1 MPFHVNE
8 VVYLHDKQDYIP
20 GIVVGAK
27 DSHGARPLLVQPDK
41 RGPRHRYARETRLK
55 KPGDLPAAARDLETE
70 QALKEYNKQI
80 LRKRRQSKKAKG
92 SQRKTRKH

>member
-8 VVYLHDKQDYIP
+8 VVYLHDIHGYIP

-27 DSHGARPLLVQPDK
+27 DNHGARPLLVQPDN

-55 KPGDLPAAARDLETE
+55 KPGDVPAVSRHMEAER
-70 QALKEYNKQI
+70 ALKEYNKQ
-80 LRKRRQSKKAKG
+80 LLKKRRQSKKAKG
-92 SQRKTRKH
+92 SQRQTRKN